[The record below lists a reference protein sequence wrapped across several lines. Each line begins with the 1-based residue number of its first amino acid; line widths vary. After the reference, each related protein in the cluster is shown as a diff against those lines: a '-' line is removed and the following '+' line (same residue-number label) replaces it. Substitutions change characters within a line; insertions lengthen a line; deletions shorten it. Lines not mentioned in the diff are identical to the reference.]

1 MNNVAGLLRGP
12 GRKEAGMPAY
22 EIRYNVEYILR
33 VEADSA
39 REAKEIADETPLRLW
54 DSAPSPLEIED
65 VSDRV

>member
-1 MNNVAGLLRGP
+1 
-12 GRKEAGMPAY
+12 MPAY